1 MLRTTLR
8 LFALALFVSA
18 LFVPAGSAQVSPEK
32 LQILKP
38 PPGAKVAIISFEDFQ
53 CPDCGRA
60 HPLLV
65 EMAKKYD
72 IPLVRRDFPLPQHP
86 YAMEAAIINRYLESK
101 NPKIAS
107 EYRDAVYAN
116 QPQFGETSDEAF
128 RQWVVPWAASKGVPL
143 PFVVDPT
150 GKFAAEIHVDQD
162 LGRRINIDHT
172 PTIYIVTSNRSA
184 EPFVEVVDRAQL
196 SQMIE
201 DAKKQAGAASSAATP
216 VKARRPAKAKKS

>member
-1 MLRTTLR
+1 MLRIPLR
-8 LFALALFVSA
+8 FFAIILFASTLFTPALF
-18 LFVPAGSAQVSPEK
+18 AQSSLEK

-38 PPGAKVAIISFEDFQ
+38 PPGAKVAIVSFEDFQ
-53 CPDCGRA
+53 CPDCGHA

-72 IPLVRRDFPLPQHP
+72 IPLVRHDFPLPQHP

-101 NPKIAS
+101 DPKIAS

-116 QPQFGETSDEAF
+116 QPQFGETDDVAF
-128 RQWVVPWAASKGVPL
+128 RNWVTQWTASKGVPL
-143 PFVVDPT
+143 PFVIDPT
-150 GKFAAEIHVDQD
+150 GKFAAEVHADQD

-172 PTIYIVTSNRSA
+172 PTIYIVTSNRST
-184 EPFVEVVDRAQL
+184 EPFVEVVNRDQL

-201 DAKKQAGAASSAATP
+201 DAKQAASESPAPT
-216 VKARRPAKAKKS
+216 ARRAARKK